1 MGKTD
6 ASVIKLPDGYSL
18 KKIDERTYE
27 LVKID
32 DFKKGD
38 FLFAKSRTGDL
49 IDYVFINTGGL
60 KANFLYKD
68 KNVLI
73 CNLEFNFS
81 NNYDISKATLEQI
94 AAMRRLLS
102 ENNFTIVDGEVVPIT
117 DPVVGFVIVGD
128 VIYPASKIYRSRECA
143 MYDLRRKINK
153 KMNQV
158 KFLKLR
164 RDAVLPEK
172 NTDGAA
178 GYDLYVPDNTLIRK
192 GRNLIK
198 LGIAIQMPS
207 NMKAI
212 IKPRSGFSLK
222 GIIGVDGKYHDAD
235 VLDGVIDCDY
245 TGCIGV
251 IVKSFEKEPF
261 YIAAKERIA
270 QLLFS
275 NYIEVEFVEVES
287 LDSTDRGDGGFGH
300 TNNAGK

>member
-6 ASVIKLPDGYSL
+6 ASVIKLPEGYSL

-102 ENNFTIVDGEVVPIT
+102 ENNFTIVDGEVIPIT
-117 DPVVGFVIVGD
+117 DPVVGFVIVND

-143 MYDLRRKINK
+143 MYDLKRKINK

-158 KFLKLR
+158 KFVKLR

-172 NTDGAA
+172 KTDGAA

-222 GIIGVDGKYHDAD
+222 GIIGVDEKYHDAD
-235 VLDGVIDCDY
+235 ALDGVIDCDY

-275 NYIEVEFVEVES
+275 NYIEVEFAEVES

-300 TNNAGK
+300 TNNTGK

>member
-1 MGKTD
+1 
-6 ASVIKLPDGYSL
+6 
-18 KKIDERTYE
+18 
-27 LVKID
+27 
-32 DFKKGD
+32 
-38 FLFAKSRTGDL
+38 
-49 IDYVFINTGGL
+49 
-60 KANFLYKD
+60 
-68 KNVLI
+68 
-73 CNLEFNFS
+73 
-81 NNYDISKATLEQI
+81 
-94 AAMRRLLS
+94 
-102 ENNFTIVDGEVVPIT
+102 
-117 DPVVGFVIVGD
+117 
-128 VIYPASKIYRSRECA
+128 
-143 MYDLRRKINK
+143 
-153 KMNQV
+153 MNQV
-158 KFLKLR
+158 KFVKLR

-172 NTDGAA
+172 KTDGAA

-198 LGIAIQMPS
+198 LGIAI
-207 NMKAI
+207 
-212 IKPRSGFSLK
+212 
-222 GIIGVDGKYHDAD
+222 IGVEGKYHDAD

>member
-1 MGKTD
+1 
-6 ASVIKLPDGYSL
+6 
-18 KKIDERTYE
+18 
-27 LVKID
+27 
-32 DFKKGD
+32 
-38 FLFAKSRTGDL
+38 
-49 IDYVFINTGGL
+49 
-60 KANFLYKD
+60 
-68 KNVLI
+68 
-73 CNLEFNFS
+73 
-81 NNYDISKATLEQI
+81 
-94 AAMRRLLS
+94 
-102 ENNFTIVDGEVVPIT
+102 
-117 DPVVGFVIVGD
+117 
-128 VIYPASKIYRSRECA
+128 
-143 MYDLRRKINK
+143 
-153 KMNQV
+153 MNQV
-158 KFLKLR
+158 KFVKLR

-172 NTDGAA
+172 KTDGAA

-251 IVKSFEKEPF
+251 VVKSFEKEPF

-287 LDSTDRGDGGFGH
+287 LDSTDRGDGGFGS
-300 TNNAGK
+300 TNNLGK

>member
-6 ASVIKLPDGYSL
+6 ASVIKLPEGYSL

-102 ENNFTIVDGEVVPIT
+102 ENNFTIVDGEVIPIT
-117 DPVVGFVIVGD
+117 DPVVGFVIVND

-143 MYDLRRKINK
+143 MYDLKRKINK

-158 KFLKLR
+158 KFVKLR

-172 NTDGAA
+172 KTDGAS

-222 GIIGVDGKYHDAD
+222 GIIGVDEKYHDAD

-251 IVKSFEKEPF
+251 IVKSFEEEPF

-275 NYIEVEFVEVES
+275 NYIEVEFAEVES

-300 TNNAGK
+300 TNNTGK